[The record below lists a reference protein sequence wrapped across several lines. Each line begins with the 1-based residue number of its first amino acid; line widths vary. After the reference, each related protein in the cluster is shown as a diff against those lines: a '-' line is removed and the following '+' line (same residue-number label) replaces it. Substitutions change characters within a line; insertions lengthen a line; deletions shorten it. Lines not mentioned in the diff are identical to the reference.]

1 VDFIEGRS
9 DALELS
15 LKLYHAGELQLG
27 YQQLMTE
34 APLFPASNGR
44 IPGDSFESS
53 YGGLVQREAT
63 SSNVLRRVGVDNKL
77 SRLSSRTSFH
87 KSGYW

>member
-53 YGGLVQREAT
+53 YGGLVQTFDPER
-63 SSNVLRRVGVDNKL
+63 SNLIKRVAACW
-77 SRLSSRTSFH
+77 SR
-87 KSGYW
+87 